1 MARSRPQSRDDAI
14 SMENSLELSTTGVR
28 FYQQQ
33 QQQGPLLQHQQQQ
46 QQQIN
51 NSHSSIT

>member
-33 QQQGPLLQHQQQQ
+33 QQQGQLLQHQQQQ
-46 QQQIN
+46 QQQISS
-51 NSHSSIT
+51 SHSSIS